1 MLDAHEIIPGL
12 WQGSLPPRGSLV
24 ALEGFDTLV
33 LTAVEYQF
41 SSVYFPGVEV
51 IRAPNEDAGEP
62 LTHPQLQ
69 VAVWAAKEVVKR
81 LQAGEKVL
89 VTCAQGINRS
99 GLVVALTLHFLHGWP
114 GRICIQAVRLKR
126 KPRQGHKALTN
137 PYFVQALERL
147 PGIDTS
153 DSPLAV

>member
-1 MLDAHEIIPGL
+1 MPGL

-24 ALEGFDTLV
+24 ALEGFDLLV

-41 SSVYFPGVEV
+41 TSFEYPGVEV
-51 IRAPNEDAGEP
+51 LRAPNEDSGDP
-62 LTHPQLQ
+62 LTRPQLQ
-69 VAVWAAKEVVKR
+69 IAIAAAKEVVKR

-99 GLVVALTLHFLHGWP
+99 GLVVALALHFLYGWP
-114 GRICIQAVRLKR
+114 GRICIEAVRVKR
-126 KPRQGHKALTN
+126 KLRQGHKALTN
-137 PYFVQALERL
+137 PSFVQALERL
-147 PGIDTS
+147 PGSTES